1 MKTKTCIFA
10 GANFITTCTT
20 LSMHLVL
27 GHISLPSQSLLEAR
41 DVNNILITQV
51 PHFLNLYCKIQTL
64 TFSTHIYDLH
74 PRAEK
79 KSVHIYM
86 YSMVYSKRLFRSYNT
101 YLSQMGPDSTGPFTA
116 LHMES
121 TIIRPSG
128 CRRSLSV
135 SLHRYLS
142 QTMTK
147 I

>member
-41 DVNNILITQV
+41 DVTNILITQV

-86 YSMVYSKRLFRSYNT
+86 YSMVYSKR
-101 YLSQMGPDSTGPFTA
+101 YLGATTHTCHRWVQILQVLLQHSTW
-116 LHMES
+116 
-121 TIIRPSG
+121 
-128 CRRSLSV
+128 SLP
-135 SLHRYLS
+135 
-142 QTMTK
+142 
-147 I
+147 